1 MLIFCLG
8 FSVFMYFMGLVSFTM
23 KRKHLLLMLL
33 SLEFIILSLFF
44 NLFLYLAYF
53 YFEYFFSMV
62 FLTMSVCE
70 GALGLAILVSL
81 IRTHGNDYF
90 STFNVLW

>member
-1 MLIFCLG
+1 MLIF
-8 FSVFMYFMGLVSFTM
+8 SVIMYFSGILVFCL

-33 SLEFIILSLFF
+33 SLEFIVLSLYF
-44 NLFLYLAYF
+44 NLFLYLSNFNYEF
-53 YFEYFFSMV
+53 YFCMI

-90 STFNVLW
+90 QSFSILW